1 MSVEKNGISPTGV
14 SGLDHVLTGGLPS
27 NRLYLIQGKPGVG
40 KTTLALQFLM
50 EGAAHG
56 EPGLY
61 ITLSETKEELE
72 GVARSHGWDL
82 SKVTLLELSAIE
94 EVLAES
100 KENTF
105 FHPSELELNKTTQI
119 LLDKVESSKARR
131 VVIDSLSEFRLL
143 AENALRYR
151 RQMLRLKQFF
161 AGKNITVLLLDDSTG
176 DARDLHLQ
184 SIAHGVISLERLPV
198 YFGVE
203 RRQIKVEK
211 LRGVKFREGSH
222 DYTIE
227 RGGIQVFPRLIAAE
241 HKKNFAEEPVSSGIA
256 GFDQLM
262 GGGLDRGT
270 STLFIG
276 PAGCG
281 KSTLTIQHAVS
292 LADRG
297 EKSAVFI
304 FDENRKTLSKR
315 ARAVGL
321 ALEDHVAKGLIQ
333 IQQIDP
339 AELSPGE
346 FTAIVRKAVEKTG
359 VSMVIIDSLN
369 GYLNSMPDERFL
381 NLQLHEL
388 LSYLSQQGIAS
399 ILTLAQ
405 HGLVGNMESPVDV
418 TYLADAVVL
427 LRFYEARG
435 KIHKAVS
442 VVKKR
447 SGFHESAIRELNI
460 GDGKVTVGR
469 PLENYRGILTGVPS
483 ESAEI
488 EKGHR

>member
-1 MSVEKNGISPTGV
+1 MNVIAEGLSPTGIE
-14 SGLDHVLTGGLPS
+14 GLDHVLNGGLPA
-27 NRLYLIQGKPGVG
+27 NRLYLVQGKPGVG
-40 KTTLALQFLM
+40 KTTLAVQFLL
-50 EGAAHG
+50 EGVRNK

-61 ITLSETKEELE
+61 ITLSETREEIQ

-82 SKVTLLELSAIE
+82 SGVTLLELSAIE

-105 FHPSELELNKTTQI
+105 FHPSELELSKTTQI
-119 LLDKVESSKARR
+119 LLNEVERSKARR
-131 VVIDSLSEFRLL
+131 VVVDSLSEFRLL

-151 RQMLRLKQFF
+151 RQMLRLKQYF
-161 AGKNITVLLLDDSTG
+161 AGKNITVLLLDDCTG
-176 DARDLHLQ
+176 EASDLHLQ

-211 LRGVKFREGSH
+211 LRGLKFREGSH
-222 DYTIE
+222 DYTIQ
-227 RGGIQVFPRLIAAE
+227 RGGLNVFPRLVASE
-241 HKKNFAEEPVSSGIA
+241 HQRKFAEEPVSSGIP

-270 STLFIG
+270 SNLFIG

-281 KSTLTIQHAVS
+281 KSTMAIQHAVS

-297 EKSAVFI
+297 EKSAIFI
-304 FDENRKTLSKR
+304 FDENMKTLAKR

-321 ALEDHVAKGLIQ
+321 ALDDRIAKGLITV
-333 IQQIDP
+333 QQVDP

-346 FTAIVRKAVEKTG
+346 FTSLVRRAVEHDG
-359 VSMVIIDSLN
+359 ASLVIIDSLN

-388 LSYLSQQGIAS
+388 LSYLSQQGIVS
-399 ILTLAQ
+399 IMTLAQ
-405 HGLVGNMESPVDV
+405 HGLIGNMQSPVDV
-418 TYLADAVVL
+418 TYLADAVIL
-427 LRFYEARG
+427 LRFYEAKG
-435 KIHKAVS
+435 QIHKAIS
-442 VVKKR
+442 VMKKR
-447 SGFHESAIRELNI
+447 SGHHESAIRELI
-460 GDGKVTVGR
+460 VGDGKVTVGK
-469 PLENYRGILTGVPS
+469 PLQEYHGILTGVPWQ
-483 ESAEI
+483 
-488 EKGHR
+488 GGQP

>member
-1 MSVEKNGISPTGV
+1 MSVQTNGVSPTGV
-14 SGLDHVLTGGLPS
+14 GGLDHVLTGGLPS
-27 NRLYLIQGKPGVG
+27 NRLYLVQGKPGVG
-40 KTTLALQFLM
+40 KTTLALQFLL
-50 EGAAHG
+50 EGARRN

-61 ITLSETKEELE
+61 ITLSETKEEID
-72 GVARSHGWDL
+72 GVAKSHGWDL
-82 SKVTLLELSAIE
+82 STITILELSAIE

-119 LLDKVESSKARR
+119 LLSEVERSKARR
-131 VVIDSLSEFRLL
+131 VVVDSLSEFRLL
-143 AENALRYR
+143 AETALRYR
-151 RQMLRLKQFF
+151 RQMLRLKQYF

-176 DARDLHLQ
+176 DASDLHLQ
-184 SIAHGVISLERLPV
+184 SIAHGVISLDRMPV

-203 RRQIKVEK
+203 RRQIKIEK
-211 LRGVKFREGSH
+211 LRGVKFREGAH

-227 RGGIQVFPRLIAAE
+227 RGGIQVFPRLVAAE
-241 HKKNFAEEPVSSGIA
+241 HQRNFPEEPVSSGVP
-256 GFDQLM
+256 GFDEMM

-276 PAGCG
+276 PAGSG
-281 KSTLTIQHAVS
+281 KSTLAVQHAVA
-292 LADRG
+292 LAERG
-297 EKSAVFI
+297 EKSVIFI

-321 ALEDHVAKGLIQ
+321 RLEEHVNKQLIRV
-333 IQQIDP
+333 QQVDP

-346 FTAIVRKAVEKTG
+346 FTAIVRHAVEKIG

-388 LSYLSQQGIAS
+388 LSYLSQQGVVS

-405 HGLVGNMESPVDV
+405 HGMVGSMLTPVDV

-427 LRFYEARG
+427 LRYFEARG

-447 SGFHESAIRELNI
+447 SGHHESAIRELKMA
-460 GDGKVTVGR
+460 DGKVIVGK
-469 PLENYRGILTGVPS
+469 PLDHYRGILTGVPT
-483 ESAEI
+483 ERAEG
-488 EKGHR
+488 EASQS

>member
-1 MSVEKNGISPTGV
+1 MSSQTNGALPTGI
-14 SGLDHVLTGGLPS
+14 SGLDHILNGGLVA
-27 NRLYLIQGKPGVG
+27 NRLYLVQGKPGVG
-40 KTTLALQFLM
+40 KTTLALQFLL
-50 EGAAHG
+50 EGATRNV
-56 EPGLY
+56 PGLY
-61 ITLSETKEELE
+61 ITLSETKEEME

-82 SKVTLLELSAIE
+82 SAITLLELSAIE

-105 FHPSELELNKTTQI
+105 FHPSELELSKTTQI
-119 LLDKVESSKARR
+119 LLNEVEKTGARR
-131 VVIDSLSEFRLL
+131 VVVDSLSEFRLL

-151 RQMLRLKQFF
+151 RQMLRLKQYF

-176 DARDLHLQ
+176 DASDLHLQ
-184 SIAHGVISLERLPV
+184 SIAHGVISLERMPV
-198 YFGVE
+198 HFGVE
-203 RRQIKVEK
+203 RRQIKIEK
-211 LRGVKFREGSH
+211 LRGVKFREGAH

-227 RGGIQVFPRLIAAE
+227 RGGIQVYPRLVAAE
-241 HKKNFAEEPVSSGIA
+241 HQRNFPEEPVSSGVP
-256 GFDQLM
+256 GFDELM

-270 STLFIG
+270 STLFVG

-281 KSTLTIQHAVS
+281 KSTLALQHAVS
-292 LADRG
+292 LAQRG
-297 EKSAVFI
+297 EKSAIFI
-304 FDENRKTLSKR
+304 FDENRKTLLKR

-321 ALEDHVAKGLIQ
+321 GLEEQVAKEMILVQ
-333 IQQIDP
+333 PVDP

-346 FTAIVRKAVEKTG
+346 FAAIVRRAVEKTG

-388 LSYLSQQGIAS
+388 LTYLSHQGIVS

-405 HGLVGNMESPVDV
+405 HGMIGNMQSPVDV

-435 KIHKAVS
+435 RIHKAVS
-442 VVKKR
+442 VIKKR
-447 SGFHESAIRELNI
+447 SGHHESAIRELI
-460 GDGKVTVGR
+460 FGDGKVTVGK
-469 PLENYRGILTGVPS
+469 PLDKYRGILTGVPS
-483 ESAEI
+483 EGPES
-488 EKGHR
+488 EKSER

>member
-1 MSVEKNGISPTGV
+1 MSDELNGMAPTGIP
-14 SGLDHVLTGGLPS
+14 GLDHVLTGGLTA
-27 NRLYLIQGKPGVG
+27 NRLYLVQGKPGVG

-50 EGAAHG
+50 EGVRRK

-61 ITLSETKEELE
+61 ITLSETKEEID
-72 GVARSHGWDL
+72 GVAKSHGWDL
-82 SKVTLLELSAIE
+82 RDLAVLELSAIE

-119 LLDKVESSKARR
+119 LLDEVERTKVRR
-131 VVIDSLSEFRLL
+131 VVLDSLSEFRLL
-143 AENALRYR
+143 AETALRYR
-151 RQMLRLKQFF
+151 RQMLRLKQYF
-161 AGKNITVLLLDDSTG
+161 AGKNVTVLLLDDCTG
-176 DARDLHLQ
+176 EASDLHLQ
-184 SIAHGVISLERLPV
+184 SIAHGVISLDRLPV
-198 YFGVE
+198 YFGIE

-211 LRGVKFREGSH
+211 LRGVKFREGAH

-227 RGGIQVFPRLIAAE
+227 RGGLQVYPRLVAAD
-241 HKKNFAEEPVSSGIA
+241 HQRNFPEEPVSSGVE

-281 KSTLTIQHAVS
+281 KSTLAIQHAVS
-292 LADRG
+292 LAKRG

-304 FDENRKTLSKR
+304 FDENRKTLSRR

-321 ALEDHVAKGLIQ
+321 GLEEQVAKEMIR

-346 FTAIVRKAVEKTG
+346 FTAIVQREVEKTG

-388 LSYLSQQGIAS
+388 LSYLSQQGIVS

-405 HGLVGNMESPVDV
+405 HGMIGNMQSPVDV

-427 LRFYEARG
+427 LRFFEAKG

-447 SGFHESAIRELNI
+447 SGHHESAIRELTMT
-460 GDGKVTVGR
+460 DGKVAVGR
-469 PLENYRGILTGVPS
+469 PLDNYRGILTGVPS
-483 ESAEI
+483 ESTER
-488 EKGHR
+488 EKTER

>member
-1 MSVEKNGISPTGV
+1 MAPTGIA
-14 SGLDHVLTGGLPS
+14 GLDHVLTGGLTA
-27 NRLYLIQGKPGVG
+27 NRLYLVQGKPGVG
-40 KTTLALQFLM
+40 KTTMALQFLM
-50 EGAAHG
+50 EGVRRD

-61 ITLSETKEELE
+61 ITLSETKEEID
-72 GVARSHGWDL
+72 GVAKSHGWDL
-82 SKVTLLELSAIE
+82 SRIRVLELSAIE
-94 EVLAES
+94 EVLAEG

-119 LLDKVESSKARR
+119 LLNEVESSKARR
-131 VVIDSLSEFRLL
+131 VVVDSLSEFRLL
-143 AENALRYR
+143 AETALRYR
-151 RQMLRLKQFF
+151 RQMLRLKQYF
-161 AGKNITVLLLDDSTG
+161 AGKKITVLLLDDSTG
-176 DARDLHLQ
+176 DASDLHLQ
-184 SIAHGVISLERLPV
+184 SIAHGVITLDRLPV
-198 YFGVE
+198 YFGIE

-211 LRGVKFREGSH
+211 LRGVKYREGAH

-227 RGGIQVFPRLIAAE
+227 RGGLQVYPRLVAAD
-241 HKKNFAEEPVSSGIA
+241 HQRNFPEEPVSSGVE

-281 KSTLTIQHAVS
+281 KSTLAIQHAVS
-292 LADRG
+292 LAQRG

-321 ALEDHVAKGLIQ
+321 GLEEQVAKKMIR
-333 IQQIDP
+333 IQQVDP

-346 FTAIVRKAVEKTG
+346 FTAIVRREVEKTG
-359 VSMVIIDSLN
+359 VSLIIIDSLN
-369 GYLNSMPDERFL
+369 GYLNSMPEERFL

-388 LSYLSQQGIAS
+388 LSYLSQQGIVS

-405 HGLVGNMESPVDV
+405 HGMIGHMQSPVDV

-427 LRFYEARG
+427 LRFYEAKG

-447 SGFHESAIRELNI
+447 SGHHESAIRELKMS
-460 GDGKVTVGR
+460 DGKVTVGE
-469 PLENYRGILTGVPS
+469 PLDRYRGILTGVPT
-483 ESAEI
+483 ESAER
-488 EKGHR
+488 ETSQS